1 VPQCTGC
8 SGQAEALEV
17 YVESAPKTD
26 AQLHNELT
34 ALQHRLGELE
44 NAEAVTLDALQNTVE
59 ELRVAEEELH
69 QQQGELVETRQQVET
84 ERARYAA
91 LFDLAPDGYLVTNAA
106 GVIQEANRAA
116 VALLAVSQEV
126 LVGKPLLLWIAKEDR
141 LAFHTQL
148 SRLMQKQQV
157 HDWELWLQPQ
167 QGSAFPVSITVGVR
181 HHLQEQQPVLY
192 WLLHDLTER
201 KRVEETLRRTESLV
215 LLGKLAAGVSHEIR
229 NPLGA
234 IVLHIDLLEEELQ
247 VLLPECPAQLAE
259 PLAEIKTQLTRLDD
273 LVQDYLSL
281 ARLASLQREPADIGT
296 FVDNFLKEMAP
307 QVAQRGV
314 TLLYEGPASL
324 GRVALHANTFH
335 RVLLNLVQNALDAM
349 PQDGTLTLRGWQT
362 ASHMHLDICDMGTG
376 IPADQL
382 AQIFEPLYTTKPAGT
397 GLGLYMVRE
406 IVAAHDGEIRVTSQ
420 IGSGTTFTITL
431 PLVGDAPVA
440 R

>member
-1 VPQCTGC
+1 M
-8 SGQAEALEV
+8 LEV
-17 YVESAPKTD
+17 YVESAPTTD
-26 AQLHNELT
+26 AQLQNELAT
-34 ALQHRLGELE
+34 LRHRLAEIE
-44 NAEAVTLDALQNTVE
+44 NAEAIAIEELQSTVEQLQAVEE
-59 ELRVAEEELH
+59 ELR
-69 QQQGELVETRQQVET
+69 QQHDELVETRRQVAT
-84 ERARYAA
+84 ERARYTA

-148 SRLMQKQQV
+148 SRLTQEQQV
-157 HDWELWLQPQ
+157 HDWELWLQRQ
-167 QGSAFPVSITVGVR
+167 QGSAFPASITVGVR
-181 HHLQEQQPVLY
+181 QHPQEQQPVLY
-192 WLLHDLTER
+192 WLLRDLTER
-201 KRVEETLRRTESLV
+201 KRVEETLRRTESLA

-234 IVLHIDLLEEELQ
+234 IVLHMDLLEEELQ
-247 VLLPECPAQLAE
+247 DLLSEWPAQIAE
-259 PLAEIKTQLTRLDD
+259 PLADVRTQLTRLGD

-296 FVDNFLKEMAP
+296 FVDDVLKEVAP
-307 QVAQRGV
+307 QVAKCEV
-314 TLLYEGPASL
+314 TLRREGPASL
-324 GRVALHANTFH
+324 GQVALHANTLR

-349 PQDGTLTLRGWQT
+349 LQGGTLTLRGWQT
-362 ASHMHLDICDMGTG
+362 ASHVHLDICDTGAG

-397 GLGLYMVRE
+397 GLGLYMARE

-420 IGSGTTFTITL
+420 VGSGTTFTITL
-431 PLVGDAPVA
+431 PLVDDAPVA

>member
-1 VPQCTGC
+1 M
-8 SGQAEALEV
+8 LEV
-17 YVESAPKTD
+17 YVESVPTTD
-26 AQLHNELT
+26 AQLHNELAT
-34 ALQHRLGELE
+34 LRHRLAELE
-44 NAEAVTLDALQNTVE
+44 NAEAIAIEELQSTVEQLQAVEE
-59 ELRVAEEELH
+59 ELR
-69 QQQGELVETRQQVET
+69 QQHDELVETRRQVET
-84 ERARYAA
+84 ERARYTA

-148 SRLMQKQQV
+148 SRLTQEQQV
-157 HDWELWLQPQ
+157 HDWELWLQRQ
-167 QGSAFPVSITVGVR
+167 QGSTFPASITVGVR
-181 HHLQEQQPVLY
+181 QHPQEQQPVLY
-192 WLLHDLTER
+192 WLLRDLTER
-201 KRVEETLRRTESLV
+201 KRVEETLRRTESLA

-234 IVLHIDLLEEELQ
+234 IVLHMDLLEEELQ
-247 VLLPECPAQLAE
+247 DLLPEWPAQIAE
-259 PLAEIKTQLTRLDD
+259 PLADVRTQLTRLGD

-296 FVDNFLKEMAP
+296 FVDDVLKEVAP
-307 QVAQRGV
+307 QVAKCGI
-314 TLLYEGPASL
+314 TLRREGPVSL
-324 GRVALHANTFH
+324 GQVALHANTFR

-349 PQDGTLTLRGWQT
+349 PQGGTLTLRGWQT
-362 ASHMHLDICDMGTG
+362 ASHVHLDICDTGAG
-376 IPADQL
+376 IPAEQL

-397 GLGLYMVRE
+397 GLGLYMARE
-406 IVAAHDGEIRVTSQ
+406 IVAAHGGEIRVTSQ
-420 IGSGTTFTITL
+420 VGSGTTFTVTL

>member
-1 VPQCTGC
+1 M
-8 SGQAEALEV
+8 LEV
-17 YVESAPKTD
+17 YVESAPTTD
-26 AQLHNELT
+26 AQLQNELAT
-34 ALQHRLGELE
+34 LRHRLAELE
-44 NAEAVTLDALQNTVE
+44 NAEAIAIEELQSTVEQLQAVEE
-59 ELRVAEEELH
+59 ELR
-69 QQQGELVETRQQVET
+69 QQHDELVETRRQVAT
-84 ERARYAA
+84 ERARYTA

-148 SRLMQKQQV
+148 SRLTQEQQV
-157 HDWELWLQPQ
+157 HDWELWLQRQ
-167 QGSAFPVSITVGVR
+167 QGSTFPASITVGVR
-181 HHLQEQQPVLY
+181 QHPQEQQPVLY
-192 WLLHDLTER
+192 WLLRDLTER
-201 KRVEETLRRTESLV
+201 KRVEETLRRTESLA

-234 IVLHIDLLEEELQ
+234 IVLHMDILQEELQ
-247 VLLPECPAQLAE
+247 DLMPEWPAQIAE
-259 PLAEIKTQLTRLDD
+259 PLADVRTQLTRLDD

-296 FVDNFLKEMAP
+296 FVDDVLKEVAP
-307 QVAQRGV
+307 QVAKCGI
-314 TLLYEGPASL
+314 TLRREGPVSL
-324 GRVALHANTFH
+324 GQVALHANTFR

-349 PQDGTLTLRGWQT
+349 LQGGTLTLRGWQT
-362 ASHMHLDICDMGTG
+362 ASHVHLDICDTGAG
-376 IPADQL
+376 IPAEQL

-397 GLGLYMVRE
+397 GLGLYMARE

-420 IGSGTTFTITL
+420 VGSGTTFTVTL
-431 PLVGDAPVA
+431 PLVGDASVA